1 MKNYDNVQNT
11 AGIFKKEFYDLICGD
26 TSVGIPGLSL
36 EHARD
41 EMIKETDNKDWIE
54 FIISIYDEYKE
65 SEVQEKID
73 NLKYAL
79 WQEMDNLEE
88 ISEETKEKIK
98 KEVGL

>member
-41 EMIKETDNKDWIE
+41 EMIKETDNKEWIE

-73 NLKYAL
+73 SLKYEL
-79 WQEMDNLEE
+79 WQEIENVREG
-88 ISEETKEKIK
+88 IKEKIK
-98 KEVGL
+98 KEV